1 MKIFLCGGVSG
12 VIVKLAPLKFGEV
25 IDKNKLLL

>member
-12 VIVKLAPLKFGEV
+12 EIVKLATLKFGEV